1 MIILSQFMKYECS
14 SSLSSPCFL
23 GFFRPP
29 TLRSDMYNTIGKQV
43 VVCNAVEANHHH
55 HKSKNWIIAAKKGIY
70 VYLMIRAAEAE
81 LGEEESNRDF
91 HDDKL
96 CWLCW
101 TQFPEWLGRNPWC
114 CYLCRFYQ
122 FKWVCRPLFHLDDAW
137 QCSTEIR
144 MLYSS
149 ILYS

>member
-1 MIILSQFMKYECS
+1 MIILWQLMKYECS

-29 TLRSDMYNTIGKQV
+29 TLRSDMYNTSGKQV
-43 VVCNAVEANHHH
+43 LCNAVEANHHH

-70 VYLMIRAAEAE
+70 VYLMIRPAEAE

-137 QCSTEIR
+137 QCSNEIR